1 MTPKHER
8 THAHSHLVESKSKRP
23 SRPSA
28 VVRGVWCVGLCSLV
42 ILSRNDGTARGGGEE
57 GGGGRR
63 KIDCERTGGGRC
75 LAFRGGP
82 DAFLGCIVSPPRAAA
97 EWTPR
102 PPPTTWPF
110 AALIRGACEPRAWRR
125 QSHTASATPRV
136 ARRWFVGVRRH
147 RAHHLQVRSNRSR
160 TLFPPRL
167 SSGHVCGPV
176 LSCHPVARRRR
187 PHELQRWDCAGRS
200 YARWIQN
207 TQEVGSLPRVPRWPP
222 TRRVRH
228 LTPAR
233 YRPPPPP
240 SPRRNMAPHGS
251 PAIGSSAAATARA
264 AAAGRAVLPAVLRIP
279 RQRACRRRCRRVP
292 ARPSKKRRREPLVR
306 VRSAALG
313 RLGGVRERPEET
325 RMSTHRRCQQRSWR
339 IADTHTYTRACPSR
353 ALECALVRSE
363 VWRGKRGTNAGRSSR
378 EYTWL
383 ARCREH
389 QAGSLFVLLHP
400 GVCNGFSLR

>member
-57 GGGGRR
+57 GGGRRR

-102 PPPTTWPF
+102 PPPITWPF
-110 AALIRGACEPRAWRR
+110 AALVRGACEPRAWRR

-147 RAHHLQVRSNRSR
+147 RAHHLQVRSNRSC

-207 TQEVGSLPRVPRWPP
+207 TQEVGSLPRVPRCLRHVGCVISPSRAIASHHPLPRAATWLLTARRRRPDRALLRSARP
-222 TRRVRH
+222 RPRPRVR
-228 LTPAR
+228 
-233 YRPPPPP
+233 
-240 SPRRNMAPHGS
+240 RRQGAPHYQQFFGYLDN
-251 PAIGSSAAATARA
+251 ALA
-264 AAAGRAVLPAVLRIP
+264 AAAAAAFPLAP
-279 RQRACRRRCRRVP
+279 RRSGGASRSCASAP
-292 ARPSKKRRREPLVR
+292 P
-306 VRSAALG
+306 RSAASVSCESD
-313 RLGGVRERPEET
+313 RKKPE
-325 RMSTHRRCQQRSWR
+325 
-339 IADTHTYTRACPSR
+339 
-353 ALECALVRSE
+353 
-363 VWRGKRGTNAGRSSR
+363 
-378 EYTWL
+378 
-383 ARCREH
+383 
-389 QAGSLFVLLHP
+389 
-400 GVCNGFSLR
+400 